1 MKKGI
6 SLIVLVIT
14 MIVPYYET
22 LKTSKIGKVPPK
34 NKIEP
39 MKKLININ
47 KVTGIPVTFALKI

>member
-22 LKTSKIGKVPPK
+22 LKASKIDKVSPK
-34 NKIEP
+34 NKIETIR
-39 MKKLININ
+39 KLININ
-47 KVTGIPVTFALKI
+47 RVVDFEVCYF